1 MENSGLVLAFTG
13 LLITSLFLSRLFN
26 GSCRKQNL
34 PPGPKPWPIVG
45 NLHLLGSVPHR
56 SLHELAERYG
66 DLMLLKLGSRNVL
79 IASSPDM
86 AREFLKTNDA
96 IWASR
101 PELAAGKYTA
111 YNYRDMTW
119 APYGPFWRQ
128 ARRIYLNE
136 IFNPKRLDSF
146 EYIRVEERRNLISR
160 LFDVS
165 VLGKPIVLRNHLT
178 RYTLTN
184 ISRTVLSG
192 KYFSELPG
200 QNSTITL
207 EKLQDMLDMW
217 FLLNGV
223 INIGDWIPW
232 LAYLD
237 LQGYVKQMKELH
249 RNFDKFHNFV
259 LDDHKAKR
267 EEDKNFVPR
276 DMVDVLLQQAE
287 DPNLEVQLT
296 NDCVKGLMQ
305 DLLAGGTD
313 TSATTVEWAFHE
325 LLRQPNIMKK
335 AQEELDVVI
344 GQGRWVQE
352 KDYTQLPYIESIIK
366 ETLRLH
372 PVSTMLPPRTA
383 LEDCHVAG
391 YDIPKG
397 TILMVNTWSIGRNS
411 GHWESPGEFIPE
423 RFEGKEDIDIAGQH
437 FALLPFGSGRRKCP
451 GYSLG
456 IRIIR
461 ATLANLL
468 HGFNWRLPD
477 GINPQDINMDEI
489 YGLTTH
495 PKVALHVI
503 MEPRLP
509 DNLYK

>member
-1 MENSGLVLAFTG
+1 MENSWVVLALTG
-13 LLITSLFLSRLFN
+13 LLTLVFLSKFLHSPR
-26 GSCRKQNL
+26 RKQNL

-45 NLHLLGSVPHR
+45 NIHLLGSTPHR
-56 SLHELAERYG
+56 SLHELAKRYG
-66 DLMLLKLGSRNVL
+66 DLMLLKFGSRNVL
-79 IASSPDM
+79 ILSSPDM

-111 YNYRDMTW
+111 YNYCDMTW
-119 APYGPFWRQ
+119 ARYGPFWRQ

-146 EYIRVEERRNLISR
+146 EYIRIEERHNLISR
-160 LFDVS
+160 LF
-165 VLGKPIVLRNHLT
+165 VLSGKPILLRDHLT
-178 RYTLTN
+178 RYTLTS

-192 KYFSELPG
+192 KYFSESPG
-200 QNSTITL
+200 QNSMITL
-207 EKLQDMLDMW
+207 KQLQDMLDKW

-232 LAYLD
+232 LAFLD

-259 LDDHKAKR
+259 LDDHKANR
-267 EEDKNFVPR
+267 GEKNFVPR

-287 DPNLEVQLT
+287 DPNLEVKLT

-313 TSATTVEWAFHE
+313 TSATTVEWAFYE
-325 LLRQPNIMKK
+325 LLRQPKIMKK
-335 AQEELDVVI
+335 AQQELDLVI
-344 GQGRWVQE
+344 SQDRWVQE

-372 PVSTMLPPRTA
+372 PVSTMLPPRIA

-397 TILMVNTWSIGRNS
+397 TILIVNTWSIGRNS
-411 GHWESPGEFIPE
+411 QHWESPEEFLPE
-423 RFEGKEDIDIAGQH
+423 RFEGKNIDVTGQH
-437 FALLPFGSGRRKCP
+437 FALLPFGAGRRKCP

-468 HGFNWRLPD
+468 HGFNWRLPN
-477 GINPQDINMDEI
+477 GMSPEDISMEEI
-489 YGLTTH
+489 YGLITH
-495 PKVALHVI
+495 PKVALDVM

-509 DNLYK
+509 NHLYK

>member
-1 MENSGLVLAFTG
+1 MENSEIVLALTS
-13 LLITSLFLSRLFN
+13 LLITLVFFLKLFHGSR
-26 GSCRKQNL
+26 RKQNL
-34 PPGPKPWPIVG
+34 PPGPKPWPIIG
-45 NLHLLGSVPHR
+45 NLHLLGSVPHI
-56 SLHELAERYG
+56 SLHELAQRYG
-66 DLMLLKLGSRNVL
+66 NLMLLKFGSRNVL
-79 IASSPDM
+79 IASSPDV

-119 APYGPFWRQ
+119 APYGPFWKQ

-136 IFNPKRLDSF
+136 IFNSKRLDSF
-146 EYIRVEERRNLISR
+146 EHIRVEERRNLISR
-160 LFDVS
+160 LFAHS
-165 VLGKPIVLRNHLT
+165 GKLICLRDHLT
-178 RYTLTN
+178 RYTLTS

-192 KYFSELPG
+192 KYFSE
-200 QNSTITL
+200 STDNKNAVITL
-207 EKLQDMLDMW
+207 EKLQNMLDKW
-217 FLLNGV
+217 FLLNSV

-232 LAYLD
+232 LAFLD

-259 LDDHKAKR
+259 LDDHKAKK
-267 EEDKNFVPR
+267 EADQIFLPR

-296 NDCVKGLMQ
+296 TDSVKGLMH

-325 LLRQPNIMKK
+325 LLRQPMIIKK
-335 AQEELDVVI
+335 AQEELHRAI
-344 GQGRWVQE
+344 GHERWVQE
-352 KDYTQLPYIESIIK
+352 KDYTQFSYIESIIK

-397 TILMVNTWSIGRNS
+397 TILMVNTWSIGRNLQ
-411 GHWESPGEFIPE
+411 HWESPGEFIPE
-423 RFEGKEDIDIAGQH
+423 RFEGKDIDVTGQH
-437 FALLPFGSGRRKCP
+437 FALLPFGTGRRKCP

-468 HGFNWRLPD
+468 HGFNWRLPH
-477 GINPQDINMDEI
+477 GINPQDISMDEI

-495 PKVALHVI
+495 PKHPLHLI

-509 DNLYK
+509 GYLYK